1 MLPESVSLLM
11 AQFPFEFQPPDFWL
25 PTLETILT
33 VLYAVAIR
41 GYLIFLLIGFIIY
54 TTTYGD
60 GFGKFFVGAG
70 FFFYFAGPLL
80 VNLFA
85 QLATIELVSFE
96 SATLAWTNL
105 VGMPDADII
114 YTIVWIGDLVG
125 AICLLTG
132 AILYFTKAAGDLES
146 KGKSLIIRSLILFAI
161 LSYFHLAPLVM

>member
-1 MLPESVSLLM
+1 MLPESAALLM
-11 AQFPFEFQPPDFWL
+11 AQAPFGFQLPDFWL

-33 VLYAVAIR
+33 VFYGLAIR

-54 TTTYGD
+54 TTTYGG
-60 GFGKFFVGAG
+60 GFGKFMVAAG
-70 FFFYFAGPLL
+70 FFLYFAGPLI
-80 VNLFA
+80 VNVFA
-85 QLATIELVSFE
+85 QFATLELVTFE
-96 SATLAWTNL
+96 AATLAWTNL

-132 AILYFTKAAGDLES
+132 AILHFTKAANDLEL

-161 LSYFHLAPLVM
+161 LSYFHFAPLIM